1 MNTNQKIASLRL
13 AMKQNKVSAYII
25 PSQDP
30 HMSEY
35 VTEHFKARQYF
46 SGFTGSAGTLVVTEK
61 GSGLWT
67 DGRYFIQAEHQLSG
81 SEIQLF
87 KMGQKDVPTYIEYIV
102 RELEDEQTVAI
113 DGKLFSAATVKNM
126 KKSFKDKK
134 LKLNTSLDLVEG
146 LWEHRPAVP
155 LTEVYYHETTYTGLS
170 CQEKLEKVREVLKN
184 KKADGYVITELASIA
199 WLFNIRASDI
209 DYNPMAIAYAYVSKT
224 EAYLCINGSRV
235 PETVVHKLNDQ
246 GVVLKAYEEIE
257 DLLKGIKEKTKVLC
271 HTQNVNQY
279 LYDLLDENPA
289 ITIVEDEEIV
299 IQLKA
304 VKNSVEIENMI
315 QAHIKDGCALTH
327 FMVDF
332 EKRMAKGEKLT
343 EYDLL
348 DLLIKARLAQ
358 PNNKGESFNAIVA
371 YKENAAMM
379 HYAPTEESHK
389 ILEKEGLLLID
400 SGGQY
405 LEGTTDITRTF
416 ALGPVT
422 DEEKRAYTLTLKSH
436 IAMARAIFLEGCSG
450 ANLDVLA
457 RETMWENGL
466 DYKCGTGHGIGF
478 MLGVH
483 EGPHS
488 LRTTNHVPL
497 KPGMA
502 LSNEP
507 GVYAKDQFGIRI
519 ENILVVK
526 EHMTTESGTFYR
538 FDNIT
543 FFPIDTKP
551 IQIDMLEPKEINW
564 LNDYHQT
571 IYKTLSPRLEGE
583 ALEWLK
589 ANTKPIGNSGKAYE

>member
-170 CQEKLEKVREVLKN
+170 CQEKLEKVREVLKS

-209 DYNPMAIAYAYVSKT
+209 DYNPMAIAYAYVSQT

-235 PETVVHKLNDQ
+235 PETVVQKLNDQ

-257 DLLKGIKEKTKVLC
+257 GLLKGIKEKTRVLC

-279 LYDLLDENPA
+279 LYDLLDENPV

-304 VKNSVEIENMI
+304 VKNNVEIENMI

-457 RETMWENGL
+457 REPMWENGL

-589 ANTKPIGNSGKAYE
+589 ANTQPIGNSGKAYE

>member
-81 SEIQLF
+81 SEVQLF

-134 LKLNTSLDLVEG
+134 LKLNTGLDLVEG

-155 LTEVYYHETTYTGLS
+155 LTEVYYHEITYTGLS
-170 CQEKLEKVREVLKN
+170 CQEKLEKVRGVLKS

-209 DYNPMAIAYAYVSKT
+209 DYNPMAIAYAYVSQT

-235 PETVVHKLNDQ
+235 PETVVQKLNDQ

-257 DLLKGIKEKTKVLC
+257 GLLKGIKEKTRVLC

-279 LYDLLDENPA
+279 LYDLLDENPV

-304 VKNSVEIENMI
+304 VKNNVEIENMI

-457 RETMWENGL
+457 REPMWENGL

-488 LRTTNHVPL
+488 LRITNHVPL

-583 ALEWLK
+583 VLEWLK
-589 ANTKPIGNSGKAYE
+589 ANTQPIGNSGKAYE

>member
-13 AMKQNKVSAYII
+13 AMKQNGASAYII

-81 SEIQLF
+81 SEVQLF

-102 RELEDEQTVAI
+102 RELEDGQTVAI

-146 LWEHRPAVP
+146 IWEHRPAVP
-155 LTEVYYHETTYTGLS
+155 LTEVYYHEINYTGLS
-170 CQEKLEKVREVLKN
+170 CKEKLEKVRKVLKS
-184 KKADGYVITELASIA
+184 KKVDGYVITELASIA
-199 WLFNIRASDI
+199 WLFNIRANDI
-209 DYNPMAIAYAYVSKT
+209 DYNPMAIAYAYVSQK
-224 EAYLCINGSRV
+224 EAYLCINDSRV
-235 PETVVHKLNDQ
+235 PETVVHKLNEQ

-257 DLLKGIKEKTKVLC
+257 DLLKGIKEKTRVLC
-271 HTQNVNQY
+271 HIQNVNQH
-279 LYDLLDENPA
+279 LYDLLDNNPV
-289 ITIVEDEEIV
+289 ITIVEDEEVV

-304 VKNSVEIENMI
+304 VKNDVEIENMI
-315 QAHIKDGCALTH
+315 KAHIKDGCALTH

-332 EKRMAKGEKLT
+332 EKRMAKEEKLT

-348 DLLIKARLAQ
+348 DLLIKARADQ

-379 HYAPTEESHK
+379 HYAPTKENHK
-389 ILEKEGLLLID
+389 VLEKEGLLLID

-450 ANLDVLA
+450 GNLDVLA
-457 RETMWENGL
+457 REPMWENGL

-488 LRTTNHVPL
+488 LRTTNYVPL

-551 IQIDMLEPKEINW
+551 IQMDMLEPKEINW

-589 ANTKPIGNSGKAYE
+589 EKTQPIGNSGKAHE

>member
-134 LKLNTSLDLVEG
+134 LKLNTGLDLVEG

-170 CQEKLEKVREVLKN
+170 CQEKLEKVREVLKS

-209 DYNPMAIAYAYVSKT
+209 DYNPMAIAYAYVSQT

-235 PETVVHKLNDQ
+235 PKTVVHKLNDQ

-257 DLLKGIKEKTKVLC
+257 GLLKGIKEKTRVLC

-279 LYDLLDENPA
+279 LYDLLDENPV

-304 VKNSVEIENMI
+304 VKNNVEIENMI

-457 RETMWENGL
+457 REPMWENGL

-589 ANTKPIGNSGKAYE
+589 ANTQPIGNSGKAYE

>member
-81 SEIQLF
+81 SEVQLF

-170 CQEKLEKVREVLKN
+170 CQEKLEKVREVLKS

-209 DYNPMAIAYAYVSKT
+209 DYNPMAIAYAYVSQT

-235 PETVVHKLNDQ
+235 PKTVVQKLNDQ

-257 DLLKGIKEKTKVLC
+257 GLLKGIKEKTRVLC

-279 LYDLLDENPA
+279 LYDLLDENPV

-304 VKNSVEIENMI
+304 VKNNVEIENMI

-457 RETMWENGL
+457 REPMWENGL

-589 ANTKPIGNSGKAYE
+589 ANTQPIGNSGKAYE

>member
-81 SEIQLF
+81 SEVQLF

-134 LKLNTSLDLVEG
+134 LKLNTGLDLVEG

-170 CQEKLEKVREVLKN
+170 CQEKLEKVREVLKS

-209 DYNPMAIAYAYVSKT
+209 DYNPMAIAYAYVSQT

-235 PETVVHKLNDQ
+235 PETVVQKLNDQ

-257 DLLKGIKEKTKVLC
+257 GLLKGIKEKTRVLC

-279 LYDLLDENPA
+279 LYDLLDENPV

-304 VKNSVEIENMI
+304 VKNNVEIENMI

-457 RETMWENGL
+457 REPMWENGL

-589 ANTKPIGNSGKAYE
+589 ANTQPIGNSGKAYE

>member
-134 LKLNTSLDLVEG
+134 LKLNTGLDLVEG

-170 CQEKLEKVREVLKN
+170 CQEKLEKVREVLKS

-209 DYNPMAIAYAYVSKT
+209 DYNPMAIAYAYVSQT

-257 DLLKGIKEKTKVLC
+257 GLLKGIKEKTRVLC

-279 LYDLLDENPA
+279 LYDLLDENPV

-304 VKNSVEIENMI
+304 VKNNVEIENMI

-343 EYDLL
+343 EYNLL

-389 ILEKEGLLLID
+389 ILKKEGLLLID

-457 RETMWENGL
+457 REPMWENGL

-488 LRTTNHVPL
+488 LRITNHVPL

-526 EHMTTESGTFYR
+526 EHMTTESGTFYG